1 MTFCVCV
8 LLVVDER
15 PTASARS
22 YIAVNI
28 GSSIERNLHRKV
40 RERGTEV
47 HSFWLDLSFP
57 PKAPPSKVRRR
68 TYISIPLF
76 SSNRRYHTLP
86 LFRRYTTWVRDLP
99 TPMTS
104 QQTLFLSLAAWL
116 LFALGSVGVHITD
129 IPNIDI
135 RKILNRLIAY
145 KQTGLRI
152 RTGIFFLSK

>member
-1 MTFCVCV
+1 MTFRVCV

-28 GSSIERNLHRKV
+28 GSSIERYLHRKV

-47 HSFWLDLSFP
+47 HSSWLDLSFP

-76 SSNRRYHTLP
+76 SSNRRYHTL
-86 LFRRYTTWVRDLP
+86 LCFRRYNLGERSPYTDDFSANSLP
-99 TPMTS
+99 
-104 QQTLFLSLAAWL
+104 LAAWL
-116 LFALGSVGVHITD
+116 LFPLGYVGVHTTD
-129 IPNIDI
+129 ILNIDI
-135 RKILNRLIAY
+135 REKSQSSDRI
-145 KQTGLRI
+145 QTDRPAHPYGD
-152 RTGIFFLSK
+152 FFFFSK